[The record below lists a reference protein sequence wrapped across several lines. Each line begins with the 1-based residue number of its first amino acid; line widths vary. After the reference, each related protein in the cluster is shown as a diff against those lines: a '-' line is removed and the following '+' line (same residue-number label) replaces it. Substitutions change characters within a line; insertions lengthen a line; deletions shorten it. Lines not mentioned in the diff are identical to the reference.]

1 MLFFWLHATVSQW
14 ILFLLLLFF
23 EGGVCVFFSLQY
35 LGAVT
40 MPELGRLFSVKIGQV
55 DLYSGPVIIRNTV
68 TEIVLAK

>member
-1 MLFFWLHATVSQW
+1 
-14 ILFLLLLFF
+14 
-23 EGGVCVFFSLQY
+23 
-35 LGAVT
+35 